1 MEVTIDFCKQGL
13 PIVLDLEKE
22 EIVYKDNRVL
32 VSDCISAY
40 NSGRDKVKLSETL
53 SFHKFPGVVEFGC
66 LSMSEEKF
74 NQLKKVVCHKLLKK
88 KVS

>member
-1 MEVTIDFCKQGL
+1 MEVTIDFCKNGL
-13 PIVLDLEKE
+13 PINLDLATE
-22 EIVYKDNRVL
+22 EIIYKDNRVL

-53 SFHKFPGVVEFGC
+53 SFHRFTGVVEFGC

-74 NQLKKVVCHKLLKK
+74 NQLKRVVCHKLRKTK
-88 KVS
+88 AA